1 MRKIPR
7 APPLSACI
15 GTTVDI
21 REAKGGATHDEIV
34 RRAVAHDGQAVAEY
48 AVILALVAAV
58 TVAGY
63 RVLGTTVLGLYQAAV
78 NAF

>member
-1 MRKIPR
+1 MRKISR
-7 APPLSACI
+7 APFLSAGI
-15 GTTVDI
+15 GTAVDI

-34 RRAVAHDGQAVAEY
+34 RGAAAQEGQAVAEY
-48 AVILALVAAV
+48 AAILALIAAV

-63 RVLGTTVLGLYQAAV
+63 SLLGTTVLGLYQAVV